1 MKLKVFWKVGIV
13 FSGLIL
19 LENGKSIIKFNSLE
33 DLVKKETK
41 ILFELIKFLCETPSY
56 KYIPWPHNI

>member
-1 MKLKVFWKVGIV
+1 MKFKVFCKVGNV

-19 LENGKSIIKFNSLE
+19 LKNGKSIIKLNSLE

-41 ILFELIKFLCETPSY
+41 IFFELIKFLFETPSY
-56 KYIPWPHNI
+56 EYIP